1 MIARAR
7 LLAVVATIAAGAMG
21 VISSTQTWLDVVL
34 ADGGAHTLNVAG
46 AAAVP
51 VLAPLS
57 LAVLALGAALS
68 IVGLV
73 LRWVFGALTIVI
85 AVALGILTAAVAFA
99 TPVSAFAATVT
110 EATGITGADAV
121 GSLVESAT
129 ATPWP
134 YVTLVGW
141 LVLLAAGA
149 LTLVSAPR
157 WRGTGRRYRTDEA
170 APAASARPRDAID
183 SWDDLSRG
191 ADPTTGPDETRL
203 NESRSDETRPDETT
217 PLD

>member
-7 LLAVVATIAAGAMG
+7 LLAVVATIAAGALG

-34 ADGGAHTLNVAG
+34 SDGTTHTLEVAG

-85 AVALGILTAAVAFA
+85 AIALGILTAAAAFA

-110 EATGITGADAV
+110 EATGITGTDAV
-121 GSLVESAT
+121 AALVASA
-129 ATPWP
+129 APTPWP
-134 YVTLVGW
+134 TVTLAGW
-141 LVLLAAGA
+141 LVLLAAGG
-149 LTLVSAPR
+149 LTLVTAPR
-157 WRGTGRRYRTDEA
+157 WRGAGRRYRTDEPAPEVA
-170 APAASARPRDAID
+170 AARPRDAID

-191 ADPTTGPDETRL
+191 ADPTT
-203 NESRSDETRPDETT
+203 RPDETT